1 MRQMA
6 ATALR
11 SAGYDVVDEAADAE
25 EALDLI
31 SSSAYD
37 VMVVDY
43 YMPGMDGLQLVS
55 HVRSLPEVEDISIL
69 MVTSERDCCV
79 AAEAR
84 EAGADAFLSKPVH
97 PARLHSKVRELMAV
111 KRGGDAGR
119 VLLRARQIVEATLGA
134 AIVVDRNHDVVAG
147 NDVFWDE
154 VGSGVDDAPLKS
166 CAQTHAE
173 GVIPPGCPLVEV
185 ERTGLSA
192 ERVIDDRG
200 VATLVSVSVLDLT
213 DDHGD
218 ALYLH
223 VTSAV
228 A

>member
-11 SAGYDVVDEAADAE
+11 SAGYGVVDEAADAE

-31 SSSAYD
+31 SSSVYD

-43 YMPGMDGLQLVS
+43 HMPGMDGLGLVS
-55 HVRSLPEVEDISIL
+55 HVRALPETQDMSIL

-97 PARLHSKVRELMAV
+97 PARLHSKVMELMAV

-134 AIVVDRNHDVVAG
+134 AIVIDRSHHVVVG
-147 NDVFWDE
+147 NDTFWDE

-166 CAQTHAE
+166 CAQLHAE
-173 GVIPPGCPLVEV
+173 GVIPPGCPLIDV
-185 ERTGLSA
+185 ERTGRSA
-192 ERVIDDRG
+192 ECVVDERG
-200 VATLVSVSVLDLT
+200 VATHVSVSALDLT

-223 VTSAV
+223 VTNAV
-228 A
+228 V